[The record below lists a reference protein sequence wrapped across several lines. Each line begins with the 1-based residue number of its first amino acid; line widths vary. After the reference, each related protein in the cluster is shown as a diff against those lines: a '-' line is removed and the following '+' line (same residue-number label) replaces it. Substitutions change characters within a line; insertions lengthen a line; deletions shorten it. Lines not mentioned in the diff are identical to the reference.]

1 MFYSTELLPKGGK
14 FNLVWLL
21 STTTSPGQLAKKRRK
36 DLLKINI
43 QGLVRDLLKMFPAA
57 GKKNSFS
64 LRTSS
69 ILAHGLTFTFRVK
82 CEILQGDIFR
92 LQASASSS
100 RKTDTD
106 NNDARPPKDPNILLQ
121 FDHDTINFGQVGLAD
136 NLADLTLTEAEVS
149 ARRRAV
155 TMSEDFPAPSRLSDD
170 WDWDLPRMSIQ
181 EMEDQESLLAG
192 EAHPLHEEVPTAM
205 DLDKD
210 DDPDR
215 TKTRKSRDPDRSLD
229 SMVAPEPVVKP
240 RTSQPRVEVTP
251 AMPEDRPSRVSPHL
265 QMNNM
270 DVDLF
275 DDPIPVVEMNEP
287 SPVRNDD
294 GNLNAAEEPTM
305 PHGHEE
311 QPNDED
317 INLPL
322 GDLEEP
328 TNVRKHKKRKICVWI
343 DEITQIP
350 GDTIKAN
357 LANTDDILRK
367 KEAELPEA
375 PKKRDGR
382 NGIQLKHDY
391 EDALDLASHIPNAF
405 DWDEDEEVPIPEPMN
420 EDVRDPDQ
428 VDPTLRD
435 GSINQ
440 ASINASTSSFLNLPP
455 DHNSAIGDLADAN
468 AMLPRVDEAEEND
481 TVANSKDAPPTRT
494 PGGGAEDLEIPED
507 DFLQPQ
513 APDFPPVDEPMDPE
527 VRDIVEPP
535 QEIPAPSHSSF
546 RPDESSSCED
556 VMGLVQLKIG
566 SEPGSSGA
574 FKGLVDGME
583 RNQVA
588 STFLKLLVA
597 NKKEMV
603 DLDQHDNY
611 EEIIVKIL

>member
-1 MFYSTELLPKGGK
+1 M
-14 FNLVWLL
+14 
-21 STTTSPGQLAKKRRK
+21 
-36 DLLKINI
+36 
-43 QGLVRDLLKMFPAA
+43 RDLLKMFPAA

-251 AMPEDRPSRVSPHL
+251 AMPEDRPSRVSPNL
-265 QMNNM
+265 QMNNMNM

-275 DDPIPVVEMNEP
+275 DDPIPVVEINEP

-294 GNLNAAEEPTM
+294 GNVDVAGAEEPRM
-305 PHGHEE
+305 PLEE
-311 QPNDED
+311 QPNEE
-317 INLPL
+317 INNLPL
-322 GDLEEP
+322 GELEEP
-328 TNVRKHKKRKICVWI
+328 TKARKTKKRKICVWI
-343 DEITQIP
+343 DETTQIP
-350 GDTIKAN
+350 GDIIKAN

-382 NGIQLKHDY
+382 NGIQLKQDY

-420 EDVRDPDQ
+420 EDVRDPVEIS
-428 VDPTLRD
+428 VDPALRD

-440 ASINASTSSFLNLPP
+440 KSIANIDDSSSFLHLAPP
-455 DHNSAIGDLADAN
+455 DHNSTAIGDHADAH

-481 TVANSKDAPPTRT
+481 TVANSKDSPPTRT

-546 RPDESSSCED
+546 R
-556 VMGLVQLKIG
+556 
-566 SEPGSSGA
+566 
-574 FKGLVDGME
+574 
-583 RNQVA
+583 
-588 STFLKLLVA
+588 
-597 NKKEMV
+597 
-603 DLDQHDNY
+603 
-611 EEIIVKIL
+611 